1 MTQFAANSNLS
12 APINRWQAANRK
24 VLLAERAV
32 MASFH
37 RALRKE
43 EIEAEDPPGEY
54 TVTIF
59 GKNFHSRPL
68 LTQMWASATGYEYRL
83 KHQARRRSRAT
94 PRAALSSL
102 SPAAWR
108 SPHHS
113 FHARPT
119 CTSDVFSRDVSAER
133 GTTHAVVVDDDH
145 VSERRHSAPR
155 RAQHVHVSD
164 SDV

>member
-1 MTQFAANSNLS
+1 MPSATTDVTVTTQFAANSNLS

-43 EIEAEDPPGEY
+43 QIEAEDPPGEY

-59 GKNFHSRPL
+59 GKSFRSRPL
-68 LTQMWASATGYEYRL
+68 LTQMWASATGCEYRL
-83 KHQARRRSRAT
+83 KHQACRRSRAS

-108 SPHHS
+108 SPHHLLP
-113 FHARPT
+113 RTT
-119 CTSDVFSRDVSAER
+119 CLYL
-133 GTTHAVVVDDDH
+133 
-145 VSERRHSAPR
+145 RRLLS
-155 RAQHVHVSD
+155 
-164 SDV
+164 